1 MAEVGE
7 NEVIKCR
14 QFSGELCLLDRRQ
27 MEQMWMDMESL
38 LFKGDMFYDHMTPDV
53 QRLALE
59 KVSPYLQLLIHQ
71 FPFT

>member
-27 MEQMWMDMESL
+27 MDMESL